1 MMNVYIGIGS
11 NLGNRVENI
20 RKAINMLKKNKEIKI
35 KKISSI
41 YETEPEYLK
50 KQRKFF
56 NCVIKLTTFILPEK
70 LLSILQ
76 NIENKLKRKRT
87 IKYGPRT
94 IDLDILLYGNKIYS
108 TENLIIPH
116 PLMHKRAFV
125 LVPLA
130 EINPDII
137 HPVFKNKISTFLS
150 KLNVSKIKLCR
161 I

>member
-1 MMNVYIGIGS
+1 MNVYISIGS
-11 NLGNRVENI
+11 NLGDRLKNI
-20 RKAINMLKKNKEIKI
+20 RKALNMFKKNKEIKI

-70 LLSILQ
+70 LLPILQ

-137 HPVFKNKISTFLS
+137 HPVFKNKISAFLS